1 MVSDAQIVA
10 HPARGE
16 VFYRVV
22 RAEQPRV
29 EDFRSHREQPR
40 RRPVPA
46 GTPWL
51 LLVGVSMFDAREGA
65 LQIARRRPA
74 WVAELRL
81 PANRGIHVAVT
92 GSHGHRTVWGDADVL
107 AACVRAC
114 HVAP

>member
-10 HPARGE
+10 KPAQRE
-16 VFYRVV
+16 VLYRVV
-22 RAEQPRV
+22 RADRPRA

-40 RRPVPA
+40 RRPVAA

-51 LLVGVSMFDAREGA
+51 LLVGVSMFDTREGA

-81 PANRGIHVAVT
+81 VAGRGIHMAVT
-92 GSHGHRTVWGDADVL
+92 GSCGHRTVWGDPDVL
-107 AACVRAC
+107 AACVETC

>member
-10 HPARGE
+10 QPAQDE
-16 VFYRVV
+16 VLYRVV
-22 RAEQPRV
+22 RAEQPHV
-29 EDFRSHREQPR
+29 EDFSSHRERPR

-51 LLVGVSMFDAREGA
+51 LLVGVSMFDTRDGA

-81 PANRGIHVAVT
+81 TAGRGIHMAAT
-92 GSHGHRTVWGDADVL
+92 GSHGHRTVWGEPDVL
-107 AACVRAC
+107 AACVETC